1 MKWSDEYATGIAR
14 VDEQH
19 KMLFKMAEDYR
30 FALDEGR
37 GERVYSE
44 MLRSLDLY
52 IRTHFGYEEGCM
64 LKYDCAV
71 AEANKEAHTRFV
83 QVLAGFHQRYAVA
96 GFDATDAR
104 NLVDTLD
111 HWLVEHICRID
122 IRLKDRTA
130 PVP

>member
-1 MKWSDEYATGIAR
+1 VKWSEEYATGIAQI
-14 VDEQH
+14 DDQH

-52 IRTHFGYEEGCM
+52 IRTHFGFEEGCM
-64 LKYDCAV
+64 TKYQCPV

-83 QVLAGFHQRYAVA
+83 EVLAGFHQRYAA
-96 GFDATDAR
+96 KGFDHTDAR

-111 HWLVEHICRID
+111 HWLSGHIGHID
-122 IRLKDRTA
+122 VRLKQ
-130 PVP
+130 VI